1 MRGVVCALVV
11 SVVAL
16 PGCGGG
22 GKGSASTRSDAAA
35 KQAQQQAADDAA
47 HAEAERAAKAERKK
61 ARERRFKR
69 YLKVALLP
77 QAGKSRKEQLR
88 ISEAV
93 DKLAQ
98 LAKEDVSAVAPLLTA
113 LKKKD
118 YGRIRKLH
126 PFYIRLGK
134 PHSESTLLDALYGG
148 PADETTV
155 AALAYLASN
164 NQKLITGTKKWA
176 ASKGYTITGTPTTGL
191 GRSWG
196 CLGIYRHRAANAPP
210 TGLEC

>member
-1 MRGVVCALVV
+1 MRRSVVFALVV
-11 SVVAL
+11 PALAL

-22 GKGSASTRSDAAA
+22 GGSAARTTSTAAT
-35 KQAQQQAADDAA
+35 QQQTQAGEAARE
-47 HAEAERAAKAERKK
+47 EAERAAKEERKA
-61 ARERRFKR
+61 ARARRFKR

-77 QAGKSRKEQLR
+77 QEGKSQKEQLR
-88 ISEAV
+88 IAEAV
-93 DKLAQ
+93 DKLAR
-98 LAKEDVSAVAPLLTA
+98 LAKEDINAVAPLLTA

-134 PHSESTLLDALYGG
+134 PKSESTLIDALYAGS
-148 PADETTV
+148 ANEATV
-155 AALAYLASN
+155 VALAFLASD
-164 NQKLITGTKKWA
+164 NQKLIKATRKWA
-176 ASKGYTITGTPTTGL
+176 AAKGYTITGKFTTSV